1 MAGPLMKKKS
11 IMINRSFLIVLV
23 LAAFALGIFADRLF
37 LLITGQGDELEGRS
51 AGVFVPP
58 GRELT
63 QFRTKVNDLAKLALA
78 SHDVTS
84 VSVYFLYLKTGSG
97 FGIRE
102 SERFAP
108 HNLLK
113 LPVMIAY
120 FKLAETSPDI
130 LQKKLTF
137 TGRTAVGATSRLK
150 TPRPLERGKTYTAGD
165 LIYHM
170 IVYNDDDALS
180 LLTGNLPQGALD
192 KLYEDLGLEIDPS
205 DEEDIMSLS
214 AYASFYRTLYDGTYL
229 NRRMSDKALRYLSKA
244 SFRDG
249 IVAGTPPDVTVA
261 SRFGDFPVSENDGEG
276 HASPLQL
283 HEIGIV
289 FHPGRPYILGIITRG
304 SDFPAQT
311 RIIRDISSFI
321 YREVDQ
327 PQRDR
332 IH

>member
-1 MAGPLMKKKS
+1 MRRKS

-37 LLITGQGDELEGRS
+37 LLITTGLGDELEGRS

-63 QFRTKVNDLAKLALA
+63 QFRTKANGLVKLALA

-102 SERFAP
+102 NERFAP

-120 FKLAETSPDI
+120 FKLAETSPEL
-130 LQKKLTF
+130 LQKKLSF
-137 TGRTAVGATSRLK
+137 TARTAPGTTSRLK
-150 TPRPLERGKTYTAGD
+150 TPRPLEKGKTYTTGD
-165 LIYHM
+165 LIYRM
-170 IVYNDDDALS
+170 TVFNDDDALS
-180 LLTGNLPQGALD
+180 LLTENLPQGALD

-214 AYASFYRTLYDGTYL
+214 AYASFYRTLYDGSYL

-249 IVAGTPPDVTVA
+249 IVAGTPPNVTVA
-261 SRFGDFPVSENDGEG
+261 SRFGDFPVSENNEDGPAG
-276 HASPLQL
+276 HIQL

-289 FHPGRPYILGIITRG
+289 FHPSRPYLLGIITRG
-304 SDFPAQT
+304 HDFPAQT

-332 IH
+332 TH

>member
-1 MAGPLMKKKS
+1 MKKKN
-11 IMINRSFLIVLV
+11 ILINRSFLIVLV
-23 LAAFALGIFADRLF
+23 LAVFALGIFADRLF

-63 QFRTKVNDLAKLALA
+63 QFRTKVNDLVKLALA

-84 VSVYFLYLKTGSG
+84 LSVYFLYLKTDSG

-102 SERFAP
+102 DERFAP

-113 LPVMIAY
+113 LPVMIVY
-120 FKLAETSPDI
+120 FKSAETSPEI
-130 LQKKLTF
+130 LQKKLSF
-137 TGRTAVGATSRLK
+137 DGRAMAGTPSRLK
-150 TPRPLERGKTYTAGD
+150 TPRPLESGKTYTTGD
-165 LIYHM
+165 LIYRM
-170 IVYNDDDALS
+170 IVFNDDDALS
-180 LLTGNLPQGALD
+180 LLTANLPQDALD
-192 KLYEDLGLEIDPS
+192 KLYEDLDLEIDPS

-214 AYASFYRTLYDGTYL
+214 AYASFYRTLYDGSYL
-229 NRRMSDKALRYLSKA
+229 NRRMSDKALQYLSKA

-249 IVAGTPPDVTVA
+249 IVAGTPPNVTVA
-261 SRFGDFPVSENDGEG
+261 SRFGDFPISGNDEG
-276 HASPLQL
+276 GPADLIQL

-289 FHPGRPYILGIITRG
+289 FHPSRPYLLGIITRG
-304 SDFPAQT
+304 SDFTAQT

-332 IH
+332 TH